1 MEKKY
6 SGFPNGYEHLET
18 VFQPLRAQVNVL
30 INQIENMPPDR
41 GYRPEPKIEGAPF
54 SREKSRFYKIAELE
68 DKKDKLQQSMIK
80 IAEDATAKAEPAI
93 RREVMDKADRIA
105 YSEKYAEFSKEEFSP
120 ETKRDIGKSQD
131 YSRWQSFEAKYLVRD
146 EPKIVKQAPASL
158 KESIEAFANKTEPKT
173 ALKENTKEPEITK
186 EHQFADNK
194 DNGTMFEKS
203 VDGFFNKT
211 SYDYSVN
218 RNDILSIPEIRGGG
232 SGSRDTKQD
241 IEPDYD
247 R

>member
-18 VFQPLRAQVNVL
+18 VFQPLRAQVDDL
-30 INQIENMPPDR
+30 INQIENMPPDK
-41 GYRPEPKIEGAPF
+41 GYRPELKIEGAPF

-68 DKKDKLQQSMIK
+68 DKKDKLQQSMMK
-80 IAEDATAKAEPAI
+80 IAEDASSNAEPAI
-93 RREVMDKADRIA
+93 RREVLDKADHIV

-120 ETKRDIGKSQD
+120 NTKKDVSKSQD
-131 YSRWQSFEAKYLVRD
+131 FSRWQVFEAKYLVRD
-146 EPKIVKQAPASL
+146 EPEIAKQAPASL

-186 EHQFADNK
+186 EGRFADNK
-194 DNGTMFEKS
+194 DNGAMFEKS

-211 SYDYSVN
+211 AYNYAVN
-218 RNDILSIPEIRGGG
+218 KDDILSTPEIGGGG